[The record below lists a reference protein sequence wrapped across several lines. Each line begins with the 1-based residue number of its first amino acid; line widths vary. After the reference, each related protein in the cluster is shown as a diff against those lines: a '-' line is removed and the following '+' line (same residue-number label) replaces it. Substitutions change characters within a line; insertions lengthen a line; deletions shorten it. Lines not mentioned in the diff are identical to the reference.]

1 MISIIGHTVIQ
12 LTVAF
17 ILVAAQVLGDPAR
30 RPETEGK
37 VLMIHRWSIA
47 RRLFVAN
54 LLIVVSFIAVVGT
67 AAYVDAR
74 DRTYS
79 EAGLRMTGIATSI
92 ASNPLVLQAAGTRD
106 PSSILQPYALDVME
120 EAHVDFITIMAPD
133 RTRWTHPRNE
143 ELGKPYIGSI
153 DAALRGET
161 FTEVTSGTL
170 GPSVR
175 TIVPVKDD
183 AGTVRALVA
192 AGVTVGTVDVA
203 FAARLPALAAI
214 GLALLVGGSLASWLL
229 GRYLRRVTRGWGPEQ
244 LSQLFA
250 YYESVLHS
258 VREGLILIDTRGRV
272 VMYNDQAAELLG
284 LAQTG
289 SSDPTRPPS
298 LSDLP
303 LDEGLRNLFESG
315 RPANDEIVLTGS
327 RVLVVNQG
335 PAKGPEPFGPRG
347 RTPVYGT
354 VATLRDR
361 TEIEALGNELETMR
375 TLSDALRAQ
384 THEHANR
391 LHTMVSLLELG
402 RTQEAL
408 DFATKD
414 LELSQQLTDDMVSSV
429 DEPVLGALVMGKAAE
444 AHERGV
450 HLEVTALGS
459 GTSAGIAVQDLVTV
473 LGNLLDNAIDAAA
486 DAPPPRRVEL
496 TVESDVEGLDIAVH
510 DSGAGID
517 PASAENMF
525 RHGFSTKP
533 AGPGG
538 RGIGLALVR
547 QAVQRLGGSLVINGR
562 RGAKFEVFLPAAV
575 APEAAVPENSPGA
588 RNRDTGTAAGTDA
601 AGKGA

>member
-1 MISIIGHTVIQ
+1 
-12 LTVAF
+12 
-17 ILVAAQVLGDPAR
+17 
-30 RPETEGK
+30 
-37 VLMIHRWSIA
+37 MIHRWSIA

-54 LLIVVSFIAVVGT
+54 LLIVVVFIAIVGSAT
-67 AAYVDAR
+67 YVDAR
-74 DRTYS
+74 DRTYD
-79 EAGLRMTGIATSI
+79 EAGLRMAGIADAI
-92 ASNPLVLQAAGTRD
+92 AASPFVLQAAGSDD
-106 PSSILQPYALDVME
+106 PSSLLQPYAMDVM
-120 EAHVDFITIMAPD
+120 ARADVDFITIMAPD
-133 RTRWTHPRNE
+133 RTRWTHPRSE
-143 ELGKPYIGSI
+143 ELGRPYIGSI
-153 DAALRGET
+153 DAALRGDE
-161 FTEVTSGTL
+161 FTEVTAGTL

-175 TIVPVKDD
+175 TIVPVKD
-183 AGTVRALVA
+183 AGGAVRALVA
-192 AGVTVGTVDVA
+192 VGVTVGTVDVA
-203 FAARLPALAAI
+203 FAARLPALLAI

-258 VREGLILIDTRGRV
+258 VREGLILIDTKGKV

-284 LAQTG
+284 LDETG
-289 SSDPTRPPS
+289 SKDPTRPPS
-298 LSDLP
+298 LAELP
-303 LDEGLRNLFESG
+303 LDEELRYLFESG
-315 RPANDEIVLTGS
+315 RGAKDEIVLSGS

-335 PAKGPEPFGPRG
+335 PAKGPETAGSRG

-402 RTQEAL
+402 RTREAL

-414 LELSQQLTDDMVSSV
+414 LELSQRLTDNMVSSV
-429 DEPVLGALVMGKAAE
+429 DEPVLGALVMGKVAE

-450 HLEVTALGS
+450 QLDVATLGS
-459 GTSAGIAVQDLVTV
+459 GTVEGIAVQDLVTI

-486 DAPPPRRVEL
+486 EGTPPRRVEL
-496 TVESDVEGLDIAVH
+496 TVESDEEGLDIAVH
-510 DSGAGID
+510 DSGAPID
-517 PASAENMF
+517 PGSVENIL
-525 RHGFSTKP
+525 RHGYSTKP

-547 QAVQRLGGSLVINGR
+547 QAVQRLGGTLTINGR
-562 RGAKFEVFLPAAV
+562 RGAKFEVFLPAALP
-575 APEAAVPENSPGA
+575 PEAPLSPEKEHGA
-588 RNRDTGTAAGTDA
+588 
-601 AGKGA
+601 

>member
-1 MISIIGHTVIQ
+1 
-12 LTVAF
+12 
-17 ILVAAQVLGDPAR
+17 
-30 RPETEGK
+30 
-37 VLMIHRWSIA
+37 MIHRWSIA

-54 LLIVVSFIAVVGT
+54 LLIVVSFIAIVGT
-67 AAYVDAR
+67 ATFIDAR
-74 DRTYS
+74 DRTYE
-79 EAGLRMTGIATSI
+79 EAGRRMTGVAAAIA
-92 ASNPLVLQAAGTRD
+92 ANPLVLQAADATN
-106 PSSILQPYALDVME
+106 PSALLQPYALEVM
-120 EAHVDFITIMAPD
+120 AGSGADFVTIMAPD

-143 ELGKPYIGSI
+143 ELGRPYIGSI
-153 DAALRGET
+153 EAALRGET
-161 FTEVTSGTL
+161 FTEVTAGTL

-175 TIVPVKDD
+175 TIAPVKDA
-183 AGTVRALVA
+183 AGNVKALVA
-192 AGVTVGTVDVA
+192 AGVTVRSVDVA
-203 FAARLPALAAI
+203 LSGRLPALAAI

-244 LSQLFA
+244 LAQLFA

-258 VREGLILIDTRGRV
+258 VREGLILIDTKGRV

-284 LAQTG
+284 LEGTG
-289 SSDPTRPPS
+289 SKDPTRPPS

-303 LDEGLRNLFESG
+303 LDEGLRTLFESG
-315 RPANDEIVLTGS
+315 RSAKDEIVLTGP
-327 RVLVVNQG
+327 RILVVNQG
-335 PAKGPEPFGPRG
+335 PAKGPEVTGSRG
-347 RTPVYGT
+347 KTPVYGT

-361 TEIEALGNELETMR
+361 TEIEALGSELETMR

-408 DFATKD
+408 AFATKD

-429 DEPVLGALVMGKAAE
+429 DEPVLGALVMGKVAE

-450 HLEVTALGS
+450 QLGVAALGS
-459 GTSAGIAVQDLVTV
+459 ASVAGIAVQDLVTI
-473 LGNLLDNAIDAAA
+473 LGNLLDNAMDAAA
-486 DAPPPRRVEL
+486 DGPPPRQVEL
-496 TVESDVEGLDIAVH
+496 TVEADEEGLDITVH
-510 DSGAGID
+510 DSGPAID
-517 PASAENMF
+517 SAAAENLL

-547 QAVQRLGGSLVINGR
+547 QAVQRLGGTLTINGR

-575 APEAAVPENSPGA
+575 PAEKEHK
-588 RNRDTGTAAGTDA
+588 T
-601 AGKGA
+601 